1 MCDFE
6 FASTEKYWAL
16 FFDPNSEDYQL
27 MQKDFEKEKDS
38 VVQYV
43 EIIDL
48 TEEEERVM
56 MDLTKEDE
64 NEEEK
69 DIVFC
74 VESNENDDVNECEK
88 TIDV

>member
-1 MCDFE
+1 MCDFG
-6 FASTEKYWAL
+6 FASTEKYWAPL
-16 FFDPNSEDYQL
+16 FDPNSEDYQL
-27 MQKDFEKEKDS
+27 MQEDFENEEDS

-56 MDLTKEDE
+56 MDLTKEDD

-74 VESNENDDVNECEK
+74 VESNENDDVNECEE